1 MAEAA
6 PEHFDILIVGAG
18 ISGVGAA
25 CRFKERLPGK
35 TVMVLEGR
43 ERIGG
48 TWDLFRYPGIRSDSD
63 MYTLGFP
70 FRPWRGEKAI
80 VEGAAIRSYV
90 EETAQAHDVDALIR
104 FRHRVVSAD
113 WSSAEARWTVDV
125 EAPEGARRFTAA
137 FLYMASGYYDY
148 ARGYRPEWPGE
159 ADFAGRI
166 VHPQFW
172 PEELKLAGKT
182 VVVIGSGATAVT
194 LAPALAEAGAT
205 VTMLQRSPSYVVSRP
220 SRDRLAA
227 RIGPRATRWKNVLL
241 TAFFFNRARTKP
253 DRVRAALRKLAVA
266 DLPPGYDVDRHFNPG
281 YNPWDQRLCLI
292 PDADLFK
299 AIGRGEV
306 EVVTDR
312 IARFTKDGIA
322 LESGAALKAD
332 IVVTATGLVV
342 KLLGGVAVTVD
353 GAAVTVAERFNY
365 KGMMLSGVPNLFV
378 SFGYTNASWTLKSD
392 LTARWVCRLLKRME
406 RRGEAVCVAEAPDG
420 LARRPMLD
428 FSSGYVQRAAASLPS
443 QSDNAPWR
451 VHQNYLK
458 DLLALRWGRLADGA
472 LHFTPPQSSARRGSF
487 SEAVGAG
494 RSLAGEEY
502 DQGDERTPVGET
514 VEADERGQG

>member
-1 MAEAA
+1 M
-6 PEHFDILIVGAG
+6 
-18 ISGVGAA
+18 
-25 CRFKERLPGK
+25 
-35 TVMVLEGR
+35 LEGR

-90 EETAQAHDVDALIR
+90 EETAREYDIEGLIR
-104 FRHRVVSAD
+104 YRHRVLSAD
-113 WSSAEARWTVDV
+113 WSMADARWNV
-125 EAPEGARRFTAA
+125 EVETPEGLRRFSSA

-148 ARGYRPEWPGE
+148 AEGYRPEWPGE
-159 ADFAGRI
+159 TDFAGRI

-172 PEELKLAGKT
+172 PEDLAVAGKT
-182 VVVIGSGATAVT
+182 IVVIGSGATAVT
-194 LAPALAEAGAT
+194 LAPALAEAGAK

-227 RIGPRATRWKNVLL
+227 RIGPRATRWKNILL
-241 TAFFFNRARTKP
+241 TAFFFNRARAKP

-266 DLPPGYDVDRHFNPG
+266 DLPPGYDVDRHFGPA

-306 EVVTDR
+306 EIVTDR
-312 IARFTKDGIA
+312 IACFTAGGIA
-322 LESGAALKAD
+322 LESGAVLKAD

-342 KLLGGVAVTVD
+342 KLLGGVAVSVD
-353 GAAVTVAERFNY
+353 GTPMTVAERFNY

-392 LTARWVCRLLKRME
+392 LTARWVCRLLKRMAG
-406 RRGEAVCVAEAPDG
+406 RGEAICVAEAPAG
-420 LARRPMLD
+420 LERRPMLD

-443 QSDNAPWR
+443 QSDEAPWR

-458 DLLALRWGRLADGA
+458 DVMALRFGALADGH
-472 LHFTPPQSSARRGSF
+472 LHFAK
-487 SEAVGAG
+487 
-494 RSLAGEEY
+494 
-502 DQGDERTPVGET
+502 
-514 VEADERGQG
+514 AD